1 LGPLFCMVLK
11 IYDSLFRG
19 VHVETSHNNHLIG
32 IAFYSVK
39 LLSVEFLWCVSK
51 KRGGFT
57 IIQFI
62 KGNIYLCRKGWGGI
76 LCDLWQLHQVSNSWT
91 DRLPK
96 HINWLFIH
104 YVIFCWSS
112 NISKLTHPIQ
122 LCVTMMTNVW
132 PDYSEDTY
140 NIVL

>member
-1 LGPLFCMVLK
+1 MVLK
-11 IYDSLFRG
+11 NYDSLFRG

-51 KRGGFT
+51 KRGGITSFA

-62 KGNIYLCRKGWGGI
+62 KGNNYLCRKGVGGGVSSVICDSYIRSQTLGLTGCLNI
-76 LCDLWQLHQVSNSWT
+76 LT
-91 DRLPK
+91 D
-96 HINWLFIH
+96 FIH

-112 NISKLTHPIQ
+112 NKSKLTHPIQ